1 MDIYA
6 DFSEFYDVY
15 VGDWLKDLP
24 FYLEYAKRSSGPILE
39 VGAGSGRLTIPFAHE
54 GMVVTAMDISAS
66 MLAKLRFRLTEESAE
81 VQQRVSIVQAD
92 ACTMELDRRY
102 ELIIVPFYTFNYL
115 LTPQMQTAALGQLVK
130 HLSGTG
136 RLLIDVFVPHS
147 RIHNCPRDPCQM
159 VDTVDKQTG
168 CKLRGWNVYRMDTEN
183 QIEFRKHVFEVTT
196 PKGKITKREFTT
208 KRRYFFKPELDKLF
222 MQHGLSVEGVFEGYE
237 RRPAS
242 DLSEQLMYVLVR
254 R

>member
-6 DFSEFYDVY
+6 DFSEFYDIY
-15 VGDWLKDLP
+15 MGDWLEDLP

-39 VGAGSGRLTIPFAHE
+39 VGAGSGRLTIPFARE
-54 GMVVTAMDISAS
+54 GMAVIAVDISAS
-66 MLAKLRFRLTEESAE
+66 MLAKLRSRLTEESAE

-92 ACTMELDRRY
+92 ACTMEPDKRC

-115 LTPQMQTAALGQLVK
+115 LTPQMQTVALEQCVK
-130 HLSGTG
+130 YLSRTG

-147 RIHNCPRDPCQM
+147 RIRNCPRDPCQR

-168 CKLRGWNVYRMDTEN
+168 CKIRGWNVYRMDTEN
-183 QIEFRKHVFEVTT
+183 QIEFRKHAFEVTT
-196 PKGKITKREFTT
+196 PEGKITKKEFTT

-222 MQHGLSVEGVFEGYE
+222 TQHGLSVEAVFEGYDK
-237 RRPAS
+237 RPAS
-242 DLSEQLMYVLVR
+242 DVSEQLMYVLMR
-254 R
+254 C

>member
-24 FYLEYAKRSSGPILE
+24 FYLEYAERSSGPILE
-39 VGAGSGRLTIPFAHE
+39 VGAGSGRLTIPFARE
-54 GMVVTAMDISAS
+54 GMAVTAVDISAS
-66 MLAKLRFRLTEESAE
+66 MLAKLRSRIAKESAE
-81 VQQRVSIVQAD
+81 VQQRVSIVQDD

-115 LTPQMQTAALGQLVK
+115 LTPQIQNAALEQLVK
-130 HLSGTG
+130 HMSMTG

-147 RIHNCPRDPCQM
+147 RIRNCPRDPCLR

-168 CKLRGWNVYRMDTEN
+168 CKIRGWNVYRMDTEN
-183 QIEFRKHVFEVTT
+183 QIECRKHVFEVTT
-196 PKGKITKREFTT
+196 PRGKITKKEFTT

-222 MQHGLSVEGVFEGYE
+222 TQHGLAVEAVFEGYDKH
-237 RRPAS
+237 PAS
-242 DLSEQLMYVLVR
+242 EVSEQLAYVLMR
-254 R
+254 C

>member
-15 VGDWLKDLP
+15 VGDWLEDLP
-24 FYLEYAKRSSGPILE
+24 FYLEYARRSSGPILE
-39 VGAGSGRLTIPFAHE
+39 VGAGSGRLTIPFARK
-54 GMVVTAMDISAS
+54 GVAVTAVDISAS
-66 MLAKLRFRLTEESAE
+66 MLAKLRSRLTEEPAE
-81 VQQRVSIVQAD
+81 VQQQVSIVEDD
-92 ACTMELDRRY
+92 ACTMELNRRY

-130 HLSGTG
+130 HLSRTG

-147 RIHNCPRDPCQM
+147 RIRSCPRDPCQR
-159 VDTVDKQTG
+159 VDTVDQQTG
-168 CKLRGWNVYRMDTEN
+168 CKIRGWNVYRMDTEN
-183 QIEFRKHVFEVTT
+183 QIEFRKHVFEVTN

-222 MQHGLSVEGVFEGYE
+222 VQHGLIVDAVYEGYDK
-237 RRPAS
+237 RPAS
-242 DLSEQLMYVLVR
+242 DLSEQLMYVLMR
-254 R
+254 C